1 MKKRIVVKNLLT
13 ALVII
18 LTLGGI
24 SLIIL
29 TLIGLTNPTI
39 LFSLIFLI
47 LLIVK
52 IIREVN
58 ILESVIAFEELF
70 MGKNKKEK

>member
-24 SLIIL
+24 LLIIL
-29 TLIGLTNPTI
+29 TLIGLTNPPI
-39 LFSLIFLI
+39 LLSLIFLI

-58 ILESVIAFEELF
+58 ILESIIALEELF
-70 MGKNKKEK
+70 TGKNKK

>member
-1 MKKRIVVKNLLT
+1 
-13 ALVII
+13 LVII

-39 LFSLIFLI
+39 LLSLIFLI

-58 ILESVIAFEELF
+58 ILESIIALEELF
-70 MGKNKKEK
+70 TGKNKK

>member
-24 SLIIL
+24 LLIIL

-39 LFSLIFLI
+39 LLSLIFLI

-58 ILESVIAFEELF
+58 ILESIIALEELF
-70 MGKNKKEK
+70 TGKNKK

>member
-39 LFSLIFLI
+39 LLSLIFLI

-58 ILESVIAFEELF
+58 ILESIIALEELF
-70 MGKNKKEK
+70 TRKNKKEK

>member
-39 LFSLIFLI
+39 LLSLIFLI

-58 ILESVIAFEELF
+58 ILESIIALEELF
-70 MGKNKKEK
+70 TGKNKK

>member
-29 TLIGLTNPTI
+29 TLIGLTNPPI
-39 LFSLIFLI
+39 LLSLIFLI

-58 ILESVIAFEELF
+58 ILESIIALEELF
-70 MGKNKKEK
+70 TGKNKK